1 MNAYFLGLG
10 SALVL
15 VISTGPVF
23 LSLIQNSISNGFKKT
38 LLFVLGVAVADTTII
53 LLTWLG
59 LSKVSGDQQGPWL
72 TIAGAIVLIVFG
84 IIYILKKEK
93 KEEVI
98 EGSASSGLAMLIQ
111 GVMMGAINPIV
122 WGFWAT
128 ISNYSITTFDS
139 QSNQLLYFA
148 GLLNMVW
155 VTDVLKAY
163 YAQKLKTILS
173 EKVRYYFRLGIGV
186 LLIGMGVS
194 MVIQYIY
201 EFVSTN

>member
-1 MNAYFLGLG
+1 M
-10 SALVL
+10 
-15 VISTGPVF
+15 ISTGPVF

-201 EFVSTN
+201 AFVVN